1 MITEFQALMIGII
14 GIVISNLIFFI
25 CTTFYLD
32 QLRKR
37 LDINIVNPEEKKL

>member
-1 MITEFQALMIGII
+1 MISEFQALMIGII
-14 GIVISNLIFFI
+14 GIVVLNLIYFI

-37 LDINIVNPEEKKL
+37 LDAKCVEDEK